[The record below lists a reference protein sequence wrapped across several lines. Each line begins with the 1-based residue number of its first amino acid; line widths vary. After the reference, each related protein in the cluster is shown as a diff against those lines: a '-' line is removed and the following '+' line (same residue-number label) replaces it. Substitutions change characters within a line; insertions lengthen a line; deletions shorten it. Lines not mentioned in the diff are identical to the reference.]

1 MPWSLKMPH
10 KTWIAK
16 RSMSIDLEYDT
27 AFAIKEGMTYT
38 DDGTTVFGDYICDEL
53 FAPGTPGPGTIAVTH
68 PEARRSR
75 RN

>member
-1 MPWSLKMPH
+1 MPP

-27 AFAIKEGMTYT
+27 SFEIIAGKAYT
-38 DDGTTVFGDYICDEL
+38 DDGTTIFGEYICDEL
-53 FAPGTPGPGTIAVTH
+53 FEPGLPGPGTIVVSH

-75 RN
+75 KN

>member
-1 MPWSLKMPH
+1 MSH

-16 RSMSIDLEYDT
+16 RSLSIDLEYDT
-27 AFAIKEGMTYT
+27 AFEVREGMTYT
-38 DDGTTVFGDYICDEL
+38 DDGTTVFGDYVCDEL
-53 FAPGTPGPGTIAVTH
+53 FAPATPGPGTIVVTH